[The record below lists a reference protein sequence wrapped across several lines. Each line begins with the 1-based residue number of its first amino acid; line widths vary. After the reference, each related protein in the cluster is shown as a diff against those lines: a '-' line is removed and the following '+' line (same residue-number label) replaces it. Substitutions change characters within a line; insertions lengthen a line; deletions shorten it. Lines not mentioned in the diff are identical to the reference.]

1 MQQKKIKKKKNTAV
15 PVKLVVIIIFVI
27 VMIIMII
34 ITIIIYLFTCWLWAK
49 ASHVE
54 SLLAPGESRIY
65 NYRIPMNFPHLRL
78 SLISFILGTNE
89 NTLDWVSVSWHN
101 LTYFSIQY
109 LTPNQPAIFLA

>member
-1 MQQKKIKKKKNTAV
+1 MQQKTV

-54 SLLAPGESRIY
+54 SLLPPGESRIY

-78 SLISFILGTNE
+78 LLISFILGDKWKHIGLGISQLTQ
-89 NTLDWVSVSWHN
+89 LDV
-101 LTYFSIQY
+101 F
-109 LTPNQPAIFLA
+109 